1 MGSYKCVIYGCGP
14 IGLLI
19 SKVAIKKGFEVV
31 GAIDVDPNLVGRD
44 VGELIGL
51 EGRLGVKVDSNADKV
66 LMEGKPDVVFHATG
80 SWLDK
85 VYPQIV
91 KAIRAKA
98 DVVSTCETL
107 AYPWYRY
114 PELACLIDNF
124 AKAHG
129 ATVIGTGVNPGFVF
143 EALPAFLSVSIA
155 KLEKVRVV
163 RSLDAAKR
171 RYPFQKK
178 IGLSMSPEEFKAELA
193 KGAITAHVGYAE
205 SVCLLA
211 DMLNI
216 KIDRVEE
223 RQEASIAEKEYT
235 TQYFHIKPGTV
246 KGVVGYGVGL
256 RGEEEVI
263 RVELRAIV
271 GADEYE
277 EVVFEGEPR
286 IAWRSTGTPGDLA
299 TAAIVVNV
307 APKVIDKCLG
317 LITLKELVKY
327 TYYSP

>member
-1 MGSYKCVIYGCGP
+1 MESYKCVIYGCGP

-19 SKVAIKKGFEVV
+19 GKVAIKKGFEIV
-31 GAIDVDPNLVGRD
+31 GAIDIDPNLIGKD
-44 VGELIGL
+44 IGELIGL
-51 EGRLGVKVDSNADKV
+51 PERLGVKVDSNADKV
-66 LMEGKPDVVFHATG
+66 LTECKPDVVFHATV

-85 VYPQIV
+85 AYPQIV
-91 KAIRAKA
+91 KAIQAKA

-114 PELACLIDNF
+114 PELACLIDCF

-129 ATVIGTGVNPGFVF
+129 VTVIGTGVNPGFVF
-143 EALPAFLSVSIA
+143 ESLPAFLSVSIA
-155 KLEKVRVV
+155 KLEKVKVI

-178 IGLSMSPEEFKAELA
+178 IGLSMSPEEFKAKLA
-193 KGAITAHVGYAE
+193 EGAITAHVGYAE

-216 KIDRVEE
+216 KVDKVEE
-223 RQEASIAEKEYT
+223 HQEASVAEKEYK

-246 KGVVGYGVGL
+246 KGIVGYGLGL
-256 RGEEEVI
+256 RGGEEVI

-271 GADEYE
+271 DAEEYE

-286 IAWRSTGTPGDLA
+286 IVWRSTGTPGDLA

-307 APKVIDKCLG
+307 APRIIDKCLG
-317 LITLKELVKY
+317 LITLKDLIKY
-327 TYYSP
+327 TYYSL